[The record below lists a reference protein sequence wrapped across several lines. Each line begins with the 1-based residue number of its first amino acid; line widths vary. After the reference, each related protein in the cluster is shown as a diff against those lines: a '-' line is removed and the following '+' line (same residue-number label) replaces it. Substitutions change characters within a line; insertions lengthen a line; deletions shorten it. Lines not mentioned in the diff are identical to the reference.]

1 MNSQFGNH
9 NDSESMRR
17 WEESIR
23 RSQWEREHG
32 IYRSEYNSQ
41 IDH

>member
-1 MNSQFGNH
+1 MSQFGNH
-9 NDSESMRR
+9 CS
-17 WEESIR
+17 EESERKEQALEEEYR
-23 RSQWEREHG
+23 REREQG

>member
-1 MNSQFGNH
+1 MSSQYGNH
-9 NDSESMRR
+9 AYESPQEKWLEEQRR
-17 WEESIR
+17 K
-23 RSQWEREHG
+23 EREQG

>member
-9 NDSESMRR
+9 NDSEAMRR
-17 WEESIR
+17 WEESLKVKQR
-23 RSQWEREHG
+23 EREQG

>member
-1 MNSQFGNH
+1 MKSLENLEKQY
-9 NDSESMRR
+9 RK
-17 WEESIR
+17 
-23 RSQWEREHG
+23 EREQG

>member
-9 NDSESMRR
+9 NDPEAMRR
-17 WEESIR
+17 WEERLR
-23 RSQWEREHG
+23 REQAERNAG